1 MCLDMKRLE
10 TSALDNWKPV
20 RLFAPSLGVVGSV
33 MENPGTG
40 LGKDLA
46 EGGVMSTLCVN
57 LSGSQDAWT
66 AA

>member
-10 TSALDNWKPV
+10 TSALDNRKPV
-20 RLFAPSLGVVGSV
+20 RLFALSLRVVGSV
-33 MENPGTG
+33 MENPGIG

-66 AA
+66 AV